1 MAAGLGAGRPG
12 GRLEP
17 AHAAFCYPWSSRPSV
32 GLPRSLLFA
41 SCYLWRAFVRSL
53 REHASFTGKEGSS
66 RRLRSLILAIFASKE
81 GPGQVRFFF
90 WKAVSVPTPGE
101 KARFGPEA
109 AAGPVSNSTEEY

>member
-1 MAAGLGAGRPG
+1 LLVAG
-12 GRLEP
+12 
-17 AHAAFCYPWSSRPSV
+17 
-32 GLPRSLLFA
+32 
-41 SCYLWRAFVRSL
+41 RAFVRSL

-90 WKAVSVPTPGE
+90 GKQLQYPLQE

-109 AAGPVSNSTEEY
+109 AAGPESNSREEY